1 MTFLNS
7 SSNLDVDDPATAF
20 STRFEVVLSALAM
33 SVADASGDWLIFGGD
48 REVENAPVD
57 SRWSNSKSS
66 CSSLGRRS
74 GDGELNGGGWLA
86 EIRRVAENT
95 RTATRCVNR

>member
-7 SSNLDVDDPATAF
+7 SSNLEVDDPAAF
-20 STRFEVVLSALAM
+20 STRSEIVLSALTM
-33 SVADASGDWLIFGGD
+33 SAADASGDWVIFGGD
-48 REVENAPVD
+48 RGVENAPVD
-57 SRWSNSKSS
+57 SRWSDSKSS

-86 EIRRVAENT
+86 EMRRVAENARAET
-95 RTATRCVNR
+95 GCANS